1 MDQRFL
7 RWLGGAGAAATL
19 LAGCV
24 LPPPPTSDE
33 ARSQALPNLALPGKW
48 TAGPTDSSPVAP
60 GWLALFNDPALE
72 KLVLEA
78 MVYNVD
84 LQVAAARVEAAEAN
98 VRAAGGILYPQ
109 VSISG
114 RGGGKLSGDASGL
127 QGLGLFAS
135 WELDLWGRV
144 RSVRS
149 GATARYEATAL
160 DAAYARESVAALVAK
175 SWFLAREAT
184 LQRAIATQM
193 IESSQALAGLANER
207 LRVGRGDE
215 YEATTAE
222 ATVLGYRD
230 LELQADMARQ
240 NAVRALEVLVGRYP
254 SAAIDPGMD
263 LPPPPAAVPV
273 GLPSQILERRPDVR
287 AAERRV
293 AAAFYGVTEARAARL
308 PRISLVASVSTV
320 SSDLIVLK
328 ERDNPVWGLGATLL
342 APLFT
347 GGALQAQ
354 VEVRTADQ
362 KAGRRRI
369 RPHRLARLQRS
380 RERALRPGST
390 SRTGRRAWLRSVEV
404 NERSLGYAR
413 VRYDVGSGDQR
424 GVQQQ
429 LLALHA
435 SRTTYVHVQAERL
448 IQRVNLHLALGGG
461 FEPAPRHPRR
471 QHMSTKKAKKKGSP
485 EARRRRSAA
494 RITTRSSRSCTR
506 SWCTCRSG

>member
-1 MDQRFL
+1 MNPRFL
-7 RWLGGAGAAATL
+7 RWLGGAGAAASL

-24 LPPPPTSDE
+24 LPPPPSSDE
-33 ARSQALPNLALPGKW
+33 ARSLALPNLALPGKW
-48 TAGPTDSSPVAP
+48 TAGPVDSNPVAP
-60 GWLALFNDPALE
+60 GWLALFNEPALE

-184 LQRAIATQM
+184 LQRAIAAQM
-193 IESSQALAGLANER
+193 IESSQSLAGLANDR

-215 YEATTAE
+215 YEASTAE
-222 ATVLGYRD
+222 ATVLAYRD
-230 LELQADMARQ
+230 LQLQADIARQ
-240 NAVRALEVLVGRYP
+240 NAIRALEILVGRYP
-254 SAAIDPGMD
+254 SGAIDPGMD
-263 LPPPPAAVPV
+263 LPPPPSAVPV
-273 GLPSQILERRPDVR
+273 GLPSQLLERRPDVR

-320 SSDLIVLK
+320 SSDLLVLK
-328 ERDNPVWGLGATLL
+328 ERDNPVWGVGATLL

-354 VEVRTADQ
+354 VEVRSAEQ
-362 KAGRRRI
+362 KVAIAEYGRIGSRAFNEVENALSAGFNLETRAAV
-369 RPHRLARLQRS
+369 LA
-380 RERALRPGST
+380 
-390 SRTGRRAWLRSVEV
+390 RSVEV

-413 VRYDVGSGDQR
+413 VRYEVGSGDQR

-429 LLALHA
+429 MLALHA
-435 SRTTYVHVQAERL
+435 ARTTFVHVQAERL

-461 FEPAPRHPRR
+461 FEPAP
-471 QHMSTKKAKKKGSP
+471 
-485 EARRRRSAA
+485 
-494 RITTRSSRSCTR
+494 
-506 SWCTCRSG
+506 